1 MQRERHAQTP
11 VFLAR
16 PQSVRFRLSSVD
28 PQSRTLHRRSVARDR
43 KVAAAFGRVL
53 REARERKNL
62 SQEELAFRS
71 GISRTYPSL
80 LERARRQPSLT
91 VLLAVADGL
100 EVRADFLLNR
110 TLDEMK
116 G

>member
-1 MQRERHAQTP
+1 MVRRARVTHIASLRRGTQSQGSGGIREGSQE
-11 VFLAR
+11 V
-16 PQSVRFRLSSVD
+16 
-28 PQSRTLHRRSVARDR
+28 
-43 KVAAAFGRVL
+43 
-53 REARERKNL
+53 RERKNL

-91 VLLAVADGL
+91 VLLAVAEGL
-100 EVRADFLLNR
+100 EVRPDFLLNR
-110 TLDEMK
+110 TIEELK

>member
-1 MQRERHAQTP
+1 MCTRRY
-11 VFLAR
+11 LLKC
-16 PQSVRFRLSSVD
+16 SRFRLSSVEHE
-28 PQSRTLHRRSVARDR
+28 SRTSHRYAVARNR
-43 KVAAAFGRVL
+43 KAAVAFGRVL
-53 REARERKNL
+53 KEVRERKNL

-91 VLLAVADGL
+91 VLLAVAEGL
-100 EVRADFLLNR
+100 EVRPDFLLNR
-110 TLDEMK
+110 TIEELK

>member
-1 MQRERHAQTP
+1 MVRRALVPYIASLRRGTQSQGSGGIRE
-11 VFLAR
+11 
-16 PQSVRFRLSSVD
+16 
-28 PQSRTLHRRSVARDR
+28 
-43 KVAAAFGRVL
+43 G
-53 REARERKNL
+53 RKNL

-91 VLLAVADGL
+91 VLLAVAEGL
-100 EVRADFLLNR
+100 EVRPDFLLNR
-110 TLDEMK
+110 TIEELK